1 MNSTLSGHT
10 DHSEFDLTSPL
21 ISIRYA
27 SIRICIF
34 SPVQQHLFA
43 AKPMEGFIEYV
54 HRIPSRIKIGGG
66 GGGGFSITVHIC
78 HGRYARTFDVC
89 TYCMYTRGFLLR

>member
-66 GGGGFSITVHIC
+66 GGGGGGSVLQCISATGDMPVLLMYVHI
-78 HGRYARTFDVC
+78 VC
-89 TYCMYTRGFLLR
+89 ILEVSF